1 MSTFTPEV
9 IKADGQARV
18 AKTAG
23 QTGGA
28 TAVTIVG
35 QYIAMKAGALDEQLP
50 TEVFGAIVTIL
61 TIAAAWFT
69 NLGRLRGEA

>member
-1 MSTFTPEV
+1 MSNFTPEV

-23 QTGGA
+23 QAGGA
-28 TAVTIVG
+28 TALVIVG
-35 QYIAMKAGALDEQLP
+35 EWVAHQVGWTGELP
-50 TEVFGAIVTIL
+50 TEVFGAFVTIL
-61 TIAAAWFT
+61 TIAAAWFS